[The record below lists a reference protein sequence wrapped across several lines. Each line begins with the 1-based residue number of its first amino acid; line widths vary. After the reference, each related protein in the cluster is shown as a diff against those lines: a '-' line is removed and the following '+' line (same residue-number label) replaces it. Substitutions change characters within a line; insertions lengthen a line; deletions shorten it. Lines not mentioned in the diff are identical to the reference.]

1 MEEHKLL
8 THIQMEPLLVDLVL
22 VVLQLFHQ
30 EQEAVDWLARAYAGA
45 KGPAT
50 RFQWGYNYLVGML
63 ELTPED
69 VQGIERAGLAVLGEL
84 DGSPDAFYQRTRMR
98 LEQLDTML
106 LEWGQTGAAARVIE
120 TLRARTG
127 EICRKL
133 PEKDAGRAN
142 CERFLTAKARPTQ
155 AA

>member
-1 MEEHKLL
+1 
-8 THIQMEPLLVDLVL
+8 
-22 VVLQLFHQ
+22 
-30 EQEAVDWLARAYAGA
+30 
-45 KGPAT
+45 
-50 RFQWGYNYLVGML
+50 ML
-63 ELTPED
+63 EMTPED

-98 LEQLDTML
+98 LEQLDAKL
-106 LEWGQTGAAARVIE
+106 LEWGQTGAAAKVID

-142 CERFLTAKARPTQ
+142 CEKFLTAKARPTQ